1 MRGPE
6 LLRLT
11 PEPLPRNLNHA
22 NDTDIEVQTL
32 PTAAVHSR
40 RLAVSLSRLAVKTVA
55 ANYTVT
61 YAFIHV
67 LDGFGETLR
76 PGLAATNLIA
86 NK

>member
-1 MRGPE
+1 VRGPK
-6 LLRLT
+6 LLRL
-11 PEPLPRNLNHA
+11 PLNPFPANPA

-61 YAFIHV
+61 YALLHV
-67 LDGFGETLR
+67 LDAYDETLR
-76 PGLAATNLIA
+76 AHGHELDC
-86 NK
+86 K